1 MQQTRGNMRTV
12 QAGQGQQIAGAHQQ
26 IAAGEPVA
34 AIGIGRGAHEGQHCR
49 TGQQVDR
56 RARCSQQKLLQVRH
70 RQAAQPQA
78 EAEGRDLDFRPALP
92 QKAVSQRVAALMQHG
107 AAQPYPQ
114 DAAAVKRQQQR

>member
-1 MQQTRGNMRTV
+1 MK
-12 QAGQGQQIAGAHQQ
+12 AS
-26 IAAGEPVA
+26 
-34 AIGIGRGAHEGQHCR
+34 

-70 RQAAQPQA
+70 RQAAQPQT
-78 EAEGRDLDFRPALP
+78 EAEGRDLDFRPAPP
-92 QKAVSQRVAALMQHG
+92 QKVVSQCMAALMQHG

>member
-56 RARCSQQKLLQVRH
+56 RARCSQQRPKGETSISGQRRH
-70 RQAAQPQA
+70 
-78 EAEGRDLDFRPALP
+78 
-92 QKAVSQRVAALMQHG
+92 
-107 AAQPYPQ
+107 
-114 DAAAVKRQQQR
+114 KRR

>member
-34 AIGIGRGAHEGQHCR
+34 AIGIGRGAHEGQYCR

-56 RARCSQQKLLQVRH
+56 R
-70 RQAAQPQA
+70 P
-78 EAEGRDLDFRPALP
+78 
-92 QKAVSQRVAALMQHG
+92 
-107 AAQPYPQ
+107 
-114 DAAAVKRQQQR
+114 AAASRSSCRFVIGRPRSRRQRPKGETSISGQRRHKRR

>member
-1 MQQTRGNMRTV
+1 MRTV

-78 EAEGRDLDFRPALP
+78 EAEGRDLDFWPALP